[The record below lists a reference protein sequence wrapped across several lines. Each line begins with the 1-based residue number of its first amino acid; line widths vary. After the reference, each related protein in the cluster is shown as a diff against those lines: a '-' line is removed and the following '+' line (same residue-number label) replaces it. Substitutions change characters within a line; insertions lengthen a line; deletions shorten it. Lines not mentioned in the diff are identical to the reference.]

1 MTTLTNKID
10 FMVTIDVENAN
21 PNGDPLGGNTPR
33 MTADGLGLISDV
45 AIKRKIRNRLQDI
58 CQNDDGYRIFVQAND
73 RSDDGAK
80 SLEERFNNII
90 TEDVDL
96 NDFKDTVN
104 KIWLDVR
111 SFGHVF
117 TFAPKTVKDK
127 GKTVKK
133 LAIGVRGPVSVS
145 PATSVETLPVTAMQI
160 TRSTNSEDK
169 GNDRDSSTMGMKY
182 FVDRATY
189 VIKGS
194 ISPNLAETTGFSQED
209 AKLIK
214 EALRTLF
221 ENDQSAARP
230 DGSMTVRDLYWFE
243 HSNKLGNVSSARVY
257 KLLSYNPETKAFD
270 LDTKKLEAYK
280 DKGLSLDIIEGF

>member
-58 CQNDDGYRIFVQAND
+58 CQNDEGYRIFVQAND

-104 KIWLDVR
+104 KTWLDVR

-127 GKTVKK
+127 GKKVSK
-133 LAIGVRGPVSVS
+133 LAIGVRGPVSIS

-221 ENDQSAARP
+221 ENDQAARP
-230 DGSMTVRDLYWFE
+230 DGSMTVRDVYWFE
-243 HSNKLGNVSSARVY
+243 HSNKLGNVSSARIY
-257 KLLSYNPETKAFD
+257 KLLSYNPETKTFD
-270 LDTKKLEAYK
+270 LDTEKLDAYK

>member
-10 FMVTIDVENAN
+10 FIVTIDVENAN

-58 CQNDDGYRIFVQAND
+58 CQNDEGYRIFVQAND
-73 RSDDGAK
+73 RSDDDAK

-90 TEDVDL
+90 TDEVDL

-104 KIWLDVR
+104 KTWLDVR

-127 GKTVKK
+127 GKKVSK
-133 LAIGVRGPVSVS
+133 LAIGVRGPVSIS

-182 FVDRATY
+182 FVDSATY

-230 DGSMTVRDLYWFE
+230 DGSMTIRDVYWFE

-270 LDTKKLEAYK
+270 LDTEKLDTYK
-280 DKGLSLDIIEGF
+280 AKGLSLDIIEGF

>member
-58 CQNDDGYRIFVQAND
+58 CQNDEGYRIFVQAND

-104 KIWLDVR
+104 KTWLDVR

-127 GKTVKK
+127 GKKVSK
-133 LAIGVRGPVSVS
+133 LAIGVRGPVSIS

-209 AKLIK
+209 TKLIK

-230 DGSMTVRDLYWFE
+230 DGSMTVRDVYWFE

-270 LDTKKLEAYK
+270 LDTEKLNDYK

>member
-104 KIWLDVR
+104 KTWLDVR

-127 GKTVKK
+127 GKAVKK
-133 LAIGVRGPVSVS
+133 LAIGVRGPVSIS

-209 AKLIK
+209 AKLVK

-221 ENDQSAARP
+221 EGDQSAARP
-230 DGSMTVRDLYWFE
+230 DGSMTVRDVYWFE

-270 LDTKKLEAYK
+270 LDTEKLDTYK
-280 DKGLSLDIIEGF
+280 AKGLSLDIIEGF

>member
-1 MTTLTNKID
+1 MTALTNKID
-10 FMVTIDVENAN
+10 FIVTIDVENAN

-58 CQNDDGYRIFVQAND
+58 CQNDEGYRIFVQAND

-104 KIWLDVR
+104 KTWLDVR

-127 GKTVKK
+127 GKKVSK
-133 LAIGVRGPVSVS
+133 LAIGVRGPVSIS

-230 DGSMTVRDLYWFE
+230 DGSMTVRDVYWFE
-243 HSNKLGNVSSARVY
+243 HSNKLGNVSSARIY
-257 KLLSYNPETKAFD
+257 KLLSYNPETKTFD
-270 LDTKKLEAYK
+270 LDTEKLDAYK

>member
-58 CQNDDGYRIFVQAND
+58 CQNDEGYRIFVQAND

-104 KIWLDVR
+104 KTWLDVR

-127 GKTVKK
+127 GKKVSK
-133 LAIGVRGPVSVS
+133 LAIGVRGPVSIS

-230 DGSMTVRDLYWFE
+230 DGSMTVRDVYWFK
-243 HSNKLGNVSSARVY
+243 HSNKLGNVSSARIY

-270 LDTKKLEAYK
+270 LDTEKLDVYK

>member
-1 MTTLTNKID
+1 MTALTNKID

-104 KIWLDVR
+104 KTWLDVR

-117 TFAPKTVKDK
+117 TFKPKTVKDK
-127 GKTVKK
+127 GKNITK
-133 LAIGVRGPVSVS
+133 LAIGVRGPVSIS

-169 GNDRDSSTMGMKY
+169 GNNRDSSTMGMKY

-194 ISPNLAETTGFSQED
+194 ISPNLAETTGFSKED

-230 DGSMTVRDLYWFE
+230 DGSMTVRDVYWFE

-270 LDTKKLEAYK
+270 LDTEKLDAYK

>member
-104 KIWLDVR
+104 KTWLDVR

-117 TFAPKTVKDK
+117 TFKPKTVKDK
-127 GKTVKK
+127 GKNVPK
-133 LAIGVRGPVSVS
+133 LAIGVRGPVSIS

-230 DGSMTVRDLYWFE
+230 DGSMTVRDVYWFE

-270 LDTKKLEAYK
+270 LNVEKLETYK
-280 DKGLSLDIIEGF
+280 TKGLSLDIIEGF

>member
-1 MTTLTNKID
+1 MTALTNKID
-10 FMVTIDVENAN
+10 FIVTIDVENAN

-58 CQNDDGYRIFVQAND
+58 CQNDEGYRIFVQAND

-104 KIWLDVR
+104 KTWLDVR

-127 GKTVKK
+127 GKKVSK
-133 LAIGVRGPVSVS
+133 LAIGVRGPVSIS

-230 DGSMTVRDLYWFE
+230 DGSMTIRDVYWFE
-243 HSNKLGNVSSARVY
+243 HSNKLGNVSSARIY
-257 KLLSYNPETKAFD
+257 KLLSYNPETKTFD
-270 LDTKKLEAYK
+270 LDTEKLDAYK

>member
-58 CQNDDGYRIFVQAND
+58 CQNDNGYRIFVQAND

-90 TEDVDL
+90 IEDVDL

-104 KIWLDVR
+104 KTWLDVR

-127 GKTVKK
+127 GKKVSK
-133 LAIGVRGPVSVS
+133 LAIGVRGPVSIS

-194 ISPNLAETTGFSQED
+194 ISPNLAETTGFSKED

-230 DGSMTVRDLYWFE
+230 DGSITVRDVYWFE
-243 HSNKLGNVSSARVY
+243 HSNKLGNVSSARIY
-257 KLLSYNPETKAFD
+257 KLLSYNPETKAFN
-270 LDTKKLEAYK
+270 LDTEKLDVYK

>member
-33 MTADGLGLISDV
+33 MTSDGLGLISDV

-58 CQNDDGYRIFVQAND
+58 CQNDEGYRIFVQAND

-104 KIWLDVR
+104 KTWLDVR

-127 GKTVKK
+127 GKKVSK
-133 LAIGVRGPVSVS
+133 LAIGVRGPVSIS

-194 ISPNLAETTGFSQED
+194 ISPNLAETTGFNQED

-230 DGSMTVRDLYWFE
+230 DGSMTVRDVYWFE
-243 HSNKLGNVSSARVY
+243 HSNKLGNVSSARIY
-257 KLLSYNPETKAFD
+257 KLLSYNPETKTFD
-270 LDTKKLEAYK
+270 LDTEKLDAYK

>member
-1 MTTLTNKID
+1 MTALTNKID
-10 FMVTIDVENAN
+10 FIVTIDVENAN

-58 CQNDDGYRIFVQAND
+58 CQNDEGYRIFVQAND

-104 KIWLDVR
+104 KTWLDVR

-127 GKTVKK
+127 GKKVSK
-133 LAIGVRGPVSVS
+133 LAIGVRGPVSIS

-169 GNDRDSSTMGMKY
+169 GNDRDSNTMGMKY

-194 ISPNLAETTGFSQED
+194 ISPNLAEITGFSQED

-230 DGSMTVRDLYWFE
+230 DGSMTVRDVYWFE
-243 HSNKLGNVSSARVY
+243 HSNKLGNVSSARIY
-257 KLLSYNPETKAFD
+257 KLLSYNPETKTFD
-270 LDTKKLEAYK
+270 LDTEKLDAYK

>member
-1 MTTLTNKID
+1 MTALTNKID
-10 FMVTIDVENAN
+10 FIVTIDVENAN

-58 CQNDDGYRIFVQAND
+58 CQNDEGYRIFVQTND

-104 KIWLDVR
+104 KTWLDVR

-127 GKTVKK
+127 GKKVSK
-133 LAIGVRGPVSVS
+133 LAIGVRGPVSIS

-169 GNDRDSSTMGMKY
+169 GNNRDSSTMGMKY

-230 DGSMTVRDLYWFE
+230 DGSMTVRDVYWFE
-243 HSNKLGNVSSARVY
+243 HSNKLGNVSSARIY
-257 KLLSYNPETKAFD
+257 KLLSYNPETKTFD
-270 LDTKKLEAYK
+270 LDTEKLDAYK

>member
-58 CQNDDGYRIFVQAND
+58 CQNDEGYRIFVQAND

-104 KIWLDVR
+104 KTWLDVR

-117 TFAPKTVKDK
+117 TFKPKTVKDK
-127 GKTVKK
+127 GKNVSK
-133 LAIGVRGPVSVS
+133 LAIGVRGPVSIS

-189 VIKGS
+189 IIKGS

-230 DGSMTVRDLYWFE
+230 DGSMTVRDVYWFK

-270 LDTKKLEAYK
+270 LDTEKLDAYK

>member
-33 MTADGLGLISDV
+33 MTTDGLGLISDV

-58 CQNDDGYRIFVQAND
+58 CQNDEGYRIFVQAND

-104 KIWLDVR
+104 KTWLDVR

-117 TFAPKTVKDK
+117 TFKPKTVKDK
-127 GKTVKK
+127 GKKVSK
-133 LAIGVRGPVSVS
+133 LAIGVRGPVSIS

-182 FVDRATY
+182 FVDHATY

-194 ISPNLAETTGFSQED
+194 ISPNLAETTGFSKED

-230 DGSMTVRDLYWFE
+230 DGSMTVRNVYWFE
-243 HSNKLGNVSSARVY
+243 HSNKLGNISSARIY
-257 KLLSYNPETKAFD
+257 KLLSYNPETKTFD
-270 LDTKKLEAYK
+270 LDTEKLDAYK